1 MNETLV
7 EVLRFAAAFLVL
19 LELIL
24 GLYIL
29 LLNPR
34 QRANRYTAALVLLIA
49 ADTWSL
55 IATMTATNAAAAH
68 IPFIFVAA
76 LTPPVSGM
84 ILLTTLV
91 LARPD
96 WGTGNRR
103 WMWILM
109 LMVLFAPP
117 LFTLLDVNLGTQI
130 YYIGFNE
137 STYLGGALPIG
148 DLTRGSLIGIT
159 PVLIVVAGFPVL
171 ALLALIYLRWRDRHL
186 VGSQKR
192 LLNILL
198 LVQIFGVSVE
208 FLSGNAVEGVPTII
222 TSAIYALGY
231 ATATFDYLS
240 AENRLQAGRLQ
251 WRLTSLLLVITIP
264 IVVFIS
270 INLSYESLNAIQINN
285 DQSLE
290 QKAQLLA
297 ANINQWVRLN
307 TAALQQTMS
316 LPDIVSMQA
325 AQQKPALVALARNFP
340 HLYLVSTTD
349 LQGQNIARSDELPLT
364 NYSDRTWF
372 QSALFGSEL
381 SFQTLGGRSSGS
393 PALVVSTPIRGEQ
406 GNVVGVGMFAT
417 ELTDLA
423 AQIRQIQFGE
433 LGEAYIVDAANQLLA
448 HPTMSGSGQLL
459 NFGNQ
464 PPVQA
469 LRNGTTGLFSY
480 IDDQGI
486 SWRCVL
492 VPLEHNWGLVVQQP
506 DEDIAI
512 SLSDFRRTAVAM
524 SVLSVAIIIVL
535 VGSTIRQT
543 LKPIESMTQAAQRM
557 ARGDLSQQIVTLQS
571 KDEFSDMAS
580 ALNQMQQQ
588 LREVI
593 TSLEQRVEARTAEL
607 NRRTAYLEGSALIGR
622 AVNNILDPDELVRQ
636 VVGLIRETFDLYYVG
651 LFLVDENNEWAVLRA
666 GTGEAGK
673 AMLERNHRLKIG
685 PASMIGWC
693 ISNGRERVALRAETD
708 IVRAANPDLPLTRSE
723 GALPLRSRGIVIG
736 ALTVQSVE
744 PNAFTPEIIQTL
756 QNMADQ
762 VASAIENARLYTR
775 SQQALEAA
783 QRAIGDVAISNW
795 QKLLKMQSATD
806 LRSTSIGL
814 NPAQLAWSE
823 QHQQALTQNKI
834 LRAAEPDEYSRY
846 AVWIPIRSGAVGLGV
861 MTAYKTAAEGTWSDA
876 EVTLLQTIIEQSS
889 VALESARVFEETRRR
904 AERDRLTSRIT
915 TSFRE
920 TLDVETVL
928 RTAAQEVRQALG
940 LPEVVI
946 RLIPPKSDQ

>member
-1 MNETLV
+1 MNETLI
-7 EVLRFAAAFLVL
+7 EVLRFAAVFLVL

-34 QRANRYTAALVLLIA
+34 QRANRYAAALVLLIA
-49 ADTWSL
+49 ADTWAL
-55 IATMTATNAAAAH
+55 IATMTATSAQAANL
-68 IPFIFVAA
+68 PFIVLAA
-76 LTPPVSGM
+76 LTPSVSGM

-91 LARPD
+91 LTRPN
-96 WGTGNRR
+96 WGTGSHR
-103 WMWILM
+103 WIWALM
-109 LMVLFAPP
+109 LMVLFVPS
-117 LFTLLDVNLGTQI
+117 LFTLLDLNLGTQI
-130 YYIGFNE
+130 YYTGFE
-137 STYLGGALPIG
+137 PSAYVGGALPID
-148 DLTRGSLIGIT
+148 DLTNGSLIGRI
-159 PVLIVVAGFPVL
+159 PVILVVTGFPTL
-171 ALLALIYLRWRDRHL
+171 ALFILLYLRWRDRH
-186 VGSQKR
+186 VTGNHKR

-198 LVQIFGVSVE
+198 FVQLLGVAVKLIFT
-208 FLSGNAVEGVPTII
+208 NTVEGVSTLIAN
-222 TSAIYALGY
+222 AIYALGY
-231 ATATFDYLS
+231 AIATFDYLI
-240 AENRLQAGRLQ
+240 AESRLQAGKLQ
-251 WRLTSLLLVITIP
+251 WRLTALLLVITIP
-264 IVVFIS
+264 IVSFIS
-270 INLSYESLNAIQINN
+270 ITLSYESLNAIQRNN
-285 DQSLE
+285 DQALE

-297 ANINQWVRLN
+297 TNINQWMRLN

-316 LPDIVSMQA
+316 LPDIVGMQPEN
-325 AQQKPALVALARNFP
+325 QKPALVALARNFP
-340 HLYLVSTTD
+340 HFYLVSTTD
-349 LQGQNIARSDELPLT
+349 LQGQNIARSDDLPLT

-381 SFQTLGGRSSGS
+381 SFQTLVGRSSGS

-423 AQIRQIQFGE
+423 AQISQVQLGK

-448 HPTMSGSGQLL
+448 HPTMSSSGQLL

-480 IDDQGI
+480 FDEQGI
-486 SWRCVL
+486 GWRCVL
-492 VPLEHNWGLVVQQP
+492 IPLDNNWGLIVQQSE
-506 DEDIAI
+506 EDIAG
-512 SLSDFRRTAVAM
+512 SLVDFRRTALAM
-524 SVLSVAIIIVL
+524 SVLSVIIIIVL
-535 VGSTIRQT
+535 VGSTVRQT
-543 LKPIESMTQAAQRM
+543 LRPIESMTQAAQRM
-557 ARGDLSQQIVTLQS
+557 ARGDLSQQITTLQS
-571 KDEFSDMAS
+571 SDEFADMAY

-593 TSLEQRVEARTAEL
+593 TSLEQRFEASTKEL
-607 NRRTAYLEGSALIGR
+607 NQRNAYLEGSALIGR
-622 AVNNILDPDELVRQ
+622 AVNNFLDPDELIRQ
-636 VVGLIRETFDLYYVG
+636 VVDLIRNTFDLYYVG
-651 LFLVDENNEWAVLRA
+651 LFLVDEKNEWAVLRA
-666 GTGEAGK
+666 GTGTAGK
-673 AMLERNHRLKIG
+673 AMLARNHRLKIG

-723 GALPLRSRGIVIG
+723 AALPLRARGTVIG

-762 VASAIENARLYTR
+762 IASAVENARLYTR

-783 QRAIGDVAISNW
+783 QRAIGEVAVSNW
-795 QKLLKMQSATD
+795 QKLLKLQSATD

-814 NPAQLAWSE
+814 STTRLNWEA
-823 QHQQALTQNKI
+823 QHQQALEQNKI
-834 LRAAEPDEYSRY
+834 LRATEPDEHNRY
-846 AVWIPIRSGAVGLGV
+846 ALWIPIRSGAVPLGV
-861 MTAYKTAAEGTWSDA
+861 ITAYKTAAEGAWSDA

-889 VALESARVFEETRRR
+889 IALESARVFEETRYR
-904 AERDRLTSRIT
+904 AERDRLISHIT

-928 RTAAQEVRQALG
+928 RTAAQEIRQALG

-946 RLIPPKSDQ
+946 RLTSPKSAP